1 MTEQD
6 LKKIFDENQF
16 ETDCFPFFVECNS
29 IVNGDTDLAI
39 GMVTDYED
47 HLNKGFSEQ
56 WAKYYALNSHKFLA
70 EQSDYYDDLI
80 IAADYFS
87 EFQNTPESEKD
98 IYLYCQEQT
107 DDERAVDE
115 LIAAIKSH
123 SVKPDTLSDILEN
136 SSEFVEDDED
146 FPDVSDSNDNGS
158 SIVWD
163 YITDRVIEKIGF
175 NYNEEIDPDLQSNF
189 IFSLI
194 VGIVSGEKKNT
205 TIGNTLKNLVCS
217 GMAMEWESIEQLYD
231 SIKSECGPEIYFC
244 GIASDL
250 LSQGEPPEVVLMKV
264 QQFLP

>member
-6 LKKIFDENQF
+6 LKKIFNENQF
-16 ETDCFPFFVECNS
+16 ETDCFPFFVECHN
-29 IVNGDTDLAI
+29 IANGDTNLAI
-39 GMVTDYED
+39 GMVTNYED
-47 HLNKGFSEQ
+47 QLDKGFSEQ
-56 WAKYYALNSHKFLA
+56 WAKYYALNSHKFLSD
-70 EQSDYYDDLI
+70 QSDYYDDLI

-87 EFQNTPESEKD
+87 EYHCTPEADED
-98 IYLYCQEQT
+98 IYLYCREQT
-107 DDERAVDE
+107 DDEGAVDE

-123 SVKPDTLSDILEN
+123 SVEPDTLSDILEN
-136 SSEFVEDDED
+136 YSEFEEDDEE
-146 FPDVSDSNDNGS
+146 FPNAADSNDDGS

-163 YITDRVIEKIGF
+163 YITDRVIDKIGF
-175 NYNEEIDPDLQSNF
+175 KYNEDIDADLQSNF
-189 IFSLI
+189 IFFLI

-231 SIKSECGPEIYFC
+231 SIKSECGPELYFC